1 MKTRSPNFARGLLKH
16 DTETRQET
24 FSGSIRWKTG
34 RLGHHRRGK
43 YERNA
48 ILSHL
53 ATGLITRM
61 VFGQAVEAGTID
73 GTIGFA
79 RFGSVSSGATNTA
92 SFYNPVQISY
102 ASGNYSGVP
111 PLFT

>member
-1 MKTRSPNFARGLLKH
+1 
-16 DTETRQET
+16 
-24 FSGSIRWKTG
+24 
-34 RLGHHRRGK
+34 
-43 YERNA
+43 
-48 ILSHL
+48 
-53 ATGLITRM
+53 M

-102 ASGNYSGVP
+102 ASGDSAEFLHCSP
-111 PLFT
+111 RPLSNPISFVGTGESAALTGRLRHFIRLTRDPRVTLLI